1 MAVSVNTVY
10 QTVLYIINKEQ
21 RGYITPAEF
30 NSIAEQVQDE
40 IFQSYFPD
48 GNQQNRKNQTNAQND
63 TEFFDMFKDIS
74 YKLYPFEKETT
85 FTYDTPNDG
94 WVYSGAGELYK
105 IGEISTS
112 YSDVNP
118 TVSSIAQLSS
128 KKDYSKIIRSKL
140 TAPTNKHP
148 LCLTTTTVTPI
159 FPKTTNQLL
168 LKINPKPSATTINS
182 LFKPLAPSWGF
193 TIGPLGQYLFSPSG
207 TSGSSTVNFELDISE
222 KNNVII
228 NILKYCGIIIK
239 DPTIIQA
246 AEQEA
251 QKVEINEKS

>member
-1 MAVSVNTVY
+1 MAVNINAVY
-10 QTVLYIINKEQ
+10 QTVLYILNKEQ
-21 RGYITPAEF
+21 RGYVTPAEF
-30 NSIAEQVQDE
+30 NSLAAQVQDE

-48 GNQQNRKNQTNAQND
+48 GNQVNRFNQNNSQNN

-85 FTYDTPNDG
+85 FNYDVPNDG

-118 TVSSIAQLSS
+118 TISSIAQLSS

-168 LKINPKPSATTINS
+168 LKIDPKPSATTINS
-182 LFKPLAPSWGF
+182 LFKPSAPSWGF

-207 TSGSSTVNFELDISE
+207 TSGSSTINFELDISE
-222 KNNVII
+222 KNNII
-228 NILKYCGIIIK
+228 VNILKYCGIIIN
-239 DPTIIQA
+239 DPTIIQV

-251 QKVEINEKS
+251 QKTEINEKS